1 MVTRLLLISVGVLIV
16 AQTPVFA
23 YTDPGSGT
31 LILQMLL
38 AAAFGVMFYLRRII
52 GWFRRLKSNRETT
65 TATVLS
71 ATTEKESESIK
82 A

>member
-1 MVTRLLLISVGVLIV
+1 VLIV

-52 GWFRRLKSNRETT
+52 GWFRRLKSDRET
-65 TATVLS
+65 AIAAAKALS
-71 ATTEKESESIK
+71 AATEKESESIK
-82 A
+82 V

>member
-1 MVTRLLLISVGVLIV
+1 MLTRIVLTGIGVLIV

-52 GWFRRLKSNRETT
+52 SWFRGLKSNKGDASVAETP
-65 TATVLS
+65 S
-71 ATTEKESESIK
+71 ATPERGIRID
-82 A
+82 